1 MDHVTKIEDK
11 IMDHVTKE
19 TKTNMYIKDEMTLDH
34 RNRFIE
40 NYMTIEFVAIP
51 PDFDIVSYLSMREQA
66 GIFESKKINVEH
78 LKIIAEGVKSSP
90 VFMMLNNIRIDPITC
105 LYFLK
110 IINELGLVLKS
121 LYNPMRENIDQYIKQ
136 FILRET
142 VEPYTTHKTFIKGQ
156 QVQTINFAIVN
167 IFPMMNEDVI
177 NESMQI
183 AAELQKYQT
192 DLEEKIESINDIK

>member
-1 MDHVTKIEDK
+1 MMLQEKKRYDSAKTRTYSDDESELDYQNAHVK
-11 IMDHVTKE
+11 
-19 TKTNMYIKDEMTLDH
+19 
-34 RNRFIE
+34 

-51 PDFDIVSYLSMREQA
+51 PDFDIVNYLSMREQA
-66 GIFESKKINVEH
+66 GIFKSEKINIAH
-78 LKIIAEGVKSSP
+78 LKVIAEGVKSSP

-110 IINELGLVLKS
+110 IINELGLVLKT
-121 LYNPMRENIDQYIKQ
+121 LYNPMRDDIDRFIDRFTSHPDSRIYIRGQ
-136 FILRET
+136 QAET
-142 VEPYTTHKTFIKGQ
+142 V
-156 QVQTINFAIVN
+156 NFAIVN

-192 DLEEKIESINDIK
+192 EVEEKIESINDIK

>member
-1 MDHVTKIEDK
+1 MNDVTRDYVR
-11 IMDHVTKE
+11 DDNE
-19 TKTNMYIKDEMTLDH
+19 TKLDR
-34 RNRFIE
+34 RNEHVE

-51 PDFDIVSYLSMREQA
+51 PDFDIVNYLSMREQA
-66 GIFESKKINVEH
+66 GIFKSEKINVGH
-78 LKIIAEGVKSSP
+78 LKIIADGVKSSP

-110 IINELGLVLKS
+110 IINELGLVLKT
-121 LYNPMRENIDQYIKQ
+121 LYNPMRDNIDRYLEEFTSHAAYI
-136 FILRET
+136 T
-142 VEPYTTHKTFIKGQ
+142 YIKGQ
-156 QVQTINFAIVN
+156 RAKTVNFAIVN

-192 DLEEKIESINDIK
+192 EVEEKIDSINDIK